1 MEEELTN
8 VFVFVDDFCKVF
20 EPLWI
25 KKLLT
30 DGAKYRVRNNEL
42 SLSEIMT
49 ILICFQQSG
58 FKCLKKFYFF
68 LCLYHTKEF
77 PKLLSYNRFVEL
89 EKSAY
94 VPLFIFFK
102 CISADCDGESFID
115 ASALPV
121 CHIKRERS
129 HKTFANMAKKSK
141 STMGWFFGF
150 KLHLITTQ
158 FGQPIDFT
166 VTKGN
171 VDDRKVPQGI
181 FAKIF
186 GKLFGDRGYIS
197 KDFFSNLKDK
207 MIHVI
212 TALKKNMK
220 PQIMTRNDSGKLNK
234 RGIIETAFNILKNNL
249 NLQHTRH
256 RSPKNYVVNILGA
269 MCSYAMRFLNG
280 FSISNKNLKM
290 IS

>member
-8 VFVFVDDFCKVF
+8 VFVFVDDFYKVF
-20 EPLWI
+20 EPLWS
-25 KKLLT
+25 KRLLN
-30 DGAKYRVRNNEL
+30 DCKKYRIRKHIL
-42 SLSEIMT
+42 STSEIMT
-49 ILICFQQSG
+49 ILICFHGSG
-58 FKCLKKFYFF
+58 FKCLKKFYLF
-68 LCLYHTKEF
+68 LCKYHKKEF
-77 PKLLSYNRFVEL
+77 PNLLSYNRFVEL

-102 CISADCDGESFID
+102 CISANCDGESFID

-129 HKTFANMAKKSK
+129 HKTFAGIAKKSK

-158 FGQPIDFT
+158 YGQPIDFT

-171 VDDRKVPQGI
+171 VDDRKVTQGI
-181 FAKIF
+181 FSKIF
-186 GKLFGDRGYIS
+186 GKLFGDKGYIS
-197 KDFFSNLKDK
+197 KDFFNSLKDK

-212 TALKKNMK
+212 TALKSNMK
-220 PQIMTRNDSGKLNK
+220 PQIMTIDDSQKLNK
-234 RGIIETAFNILKNNL
+234 RGVVETVFNVLKNNL

-256 RSPKNYVVNILGA
+256 RCPRNYVVNILGA
-269 MCSYAMRFLNG
+269 MCSFAMRFLHG

-290 IS
+290 IA